1 MLTTEWNLE
10 DAQKVWYEEGREE
23 GWEEGL
29 EKGLEKGREEIARSA
44 LMKGFPVDIIR
55 DITGLDIQTIT
66 SLSQ

>member
-23 GWEEGL
+23 GLEEV
-29 EKGLEKGREEIARSA
+29 ARSA
-44 LMKGFPVDIIR
+44 LMKGFPVDIIH
-55 DITGLDIQTIT
+55 DITGLDFQTIT